1 MNIIIVGAGEVGQH
15 LCTIMG
21 SNHDVTLIERE
32 AELAS
37 RLDDEHDVRVV
48 QGNGSHA
55 SVLVKAG
62 VAKCDFFLAM
72 TSDDKTNLLSSSL
85 AKALG
90 HKTTTIT
97 RIHDQ
102 TYNESSIINYQSHF
116 GIDHL
121 LNPEAL
127 SAVELAK
134 AIRNPGR
141 IAVENFARGQIEVQQ
156 IRVREKAKVLG
167 KTLAELRLDPRIRVG
182 YVQSGDTQEVA
193 HAGTVLQPGDLVTV
207 FGLPQ
212 VLFELR
218 SIFNPDTEAESSRV
232 VLYGGGE
239 TAIALIRM
247 LANTRFRVRVLEK
260 NPKVCQKLAESF
272 PGITVINGDATSLRL
287 MEEEQIGDAD
297 YFVACTK
304 DDEANVMTCLQ
315 ASKLGAK
322 HVLLL
327 VNRADYLDVLERLKE
342 TLGLELVVS
351 PRLATANE
359 VVRYISRDPYI
370 DLARLGTG
378 DSHIIEVKVFPKS
391 PADGKML
398 KEIKWPAKSVVVG
411 LLHQTEATVPGA
423 NDLING
429 GDRLVAI
436 VKKDLIPE
444 LLTILHG

>member
-1 MNIIIVGAGEVGQH
+1 MKIIIVGAGEVGRH
-15 LCTIMG
+15 LSSILG
-21 SNHDVTLIERE
+21 SDHDVTLVERDP
-32 AELAS
+32 ELAA
-37 RLDDEHDVRVV
+37 RVDDEQDVRVL

-55 SVLVKAG
+55 SILVKAG
-62 VAKCDFFLAM
+62 VEKCDFFLAM
-72 TSDDKTNLLSSSL
+72 TSDDKTNLLSSSI
-85 AKALG
+85 AKVLG
-90 HKTTTIT
+90 HNPTVLA

-102 TYNESSIINYQSHF
+102 TYNESSIINYQTHF

-156 IRVREKAKVLG
+156 IRIHPKAKVIG
-167 KTLAELRLDPRIRVG
+167 KPLAELRLDSRIRIG
-182 YVQSGDTQEVA
+182 YVQSRGIQEVA
-193 HAGTVLQPGDLVTV
+193 HADTVLEPDDLVTV

-212 VLFELR
+212 VLLELR
-218 SIFNPDTEAESSRV
+218 SLFNPQIEADARRV

-247 LANTRFRVRVLEK
+247 LSNRRFRIRILEK
-260 NPKVCQKLAESF
+260 SAKVCQILAETF
-272 PGITVINGDATSLRL
+272 PHVTVIHGDATSLRL
-287 MEEEQIGDAD
+287 LEEEQIGDAD

-327 VNRADYLDVLERLKE
+327 VNRPDYLDVLQRLKD
-342 TLGLELVVS
+342 TLGLEMVVS

-359 VVRYISRDPYI
+359 VMRCISREPYI
-370 DLARLGTG
+370 ILAKLAKG
-378 DSHIIEVKVFPKS
+378 DNHIIEVKVDPKS
-391 PADGKML
+391 SADGKML
-398 KEIKWPAKSVVVG
+398 KEIKWPSKCVVVG
-411 LLHQTEATVPGA
+411 LLHQTETKVPGA
-423 NDLING
+423 NDVING
-429 GDRLVAI
+429 GDRLVVI
-436 VKKDLIPE
+436 VQRDLIPE
-444 LLTILHG
+444 VLNILHV